1 MFNIRKKIITLVSQ
15 DRLEDALN
23 ELDDYSAKI
32 SLLHKD
38 QIAVLKGSFRDIKTK
53 SSLRVIST
61 EEEYMFLNRIRLSIL
76 QILDS
81 VDRLKVENINEDISV
96 NNIRQFRDEV
106 YVKRNPYYTYNTL
119 IKFVNGISF
128 VLGKIG
134 FMLPIV
140 VLIIPGY
147 FLYKNF
153 VVKKLT
159 TSRIEALLD
168 RNELHKAQSLVD
180 SLVMIDAYF
189 DRSDFQYKIL
199 DKRIEQEIEN
209 KNIENAKTIL
219 LSSNKYFLLNKEKV
233 YVGNFRE
240 YNENVYWFNGNLL
253 RIAISICSI
262 KDKASA
268 IDLIEKEAKPTL
280 IYIEDKIETNLDKI
294 KEMLETLNKC

>member
-159 TSRIEALLD
+159 TSRIEVLLD

-199 DKRIEQEIEN
+199 DNRIEQEIEN

>member
-199 DKRIEQEIEN
+199 DNRIEQEIEN